1 MSQPATLALLLAF
14 LPLVV
19 STGGPSVPRARL
31 AEAEAGQLWGRLA
44 IEEES
49 PEGPLTPLIGVPI
62 TLYPALPALTAELE
76 AIRRTA
82 RETAA
87 NYETA
92 VQRVR
97 ETLAAYRAR
106 LEAAAGARAVRARE
120 TDRTGFFAFD
130 AVPAGEW
137 LVVAVHVTPYRP
149 AGPAKKPR
157 PKKPEPVRGLGGGL
171 SSGGQA
177 PGFLPEGKGE
187 AKEADLWVYRISVPE
202 GQTVGVRLTDRNR
215 WLTGPIWEAPQ
226 KEKTPQGPKRP

>member
-1 MSQPATLALLLAF
+1 MSRPAALALLLAC
-14 LPLVV
+14 LPLLA
-19 STGGPSVPRARL
+19 SAGEPSAPGTRL
-31 AEAEAGQLWGRLA
+31 AEAETGQLWGRLA
-44 IEEES
+44 LEEES
-49 PEGPLTPLIGVPI
+49 PEGPFTPLIGVPI
-62 TLYPALPALTAELE
+62 TLYPALPALTSELE

-97 ETLAAYRAR
+97 ETLAAYLAR
-106 LEAAAGARAVRARE
+106 LEAAEGARAVRARE

-137 LVVAVHVTPYRP
+137 LVVAVHVTPYRT
-149 AGPAKKPR
+149 AGQARKPR
-157 PKKPEPVRGLGGGL
+157 APKRPAPGRGGL
-171 SSGGQA
+171 GQA
-177 PGFLPEGKGE
+177 PGFLPEARGE
-187 AKEADLWVYRISVPE
+187 AKEADLWVYRVSVPG

-215 WLTGPIWEAPQ
+215 WLTGPIWEALQ